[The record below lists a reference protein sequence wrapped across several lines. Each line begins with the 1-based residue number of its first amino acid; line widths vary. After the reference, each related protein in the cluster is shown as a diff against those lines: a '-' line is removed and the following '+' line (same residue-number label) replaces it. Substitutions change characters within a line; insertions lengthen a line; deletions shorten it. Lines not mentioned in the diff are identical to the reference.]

1 MRIDP
6 RPLLPTPSDKTSS
19 VEPIQPASQRQGAR
33 FDAVLNKREVLAR
46 RALRGDVER
55 SSGTDGVNPELFS
68 TTRSLEILE
77 YVLEHVLPGLDAEP
91 QIKLLASDLI
101 SEEIDLRRTL
111 EQQRAEVQ
119 A

>member
-6 RPLLPTPSDKTSS
+6 RPLLPPPSEKTAA
-19 VEPIQPASQRQGAR
+19 VDAVQPANLRQGGR
-33 FDAVLNKREVLAR
+33 FEAVLSKREVLAR
-46 RALRGDVER
+46 RSLRGDVER
-55 SSGTDGVNPELFS
+55 SSSTRGINPELFS

-77 YVLEHVLPGLDAEP
+77 YVLAHVLPGLDAESE
-91 QIKLLASDLI
+91 IKMLAHDLI
-101 SEEIDLRRTL
+101 SEEIDMRRNL